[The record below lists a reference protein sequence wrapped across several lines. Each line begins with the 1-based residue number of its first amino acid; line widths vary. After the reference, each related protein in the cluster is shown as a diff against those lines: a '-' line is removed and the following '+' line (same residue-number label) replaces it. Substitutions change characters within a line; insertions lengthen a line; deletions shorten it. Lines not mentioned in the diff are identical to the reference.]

1 MVPDLFPSRREW
13 PTPSCPW
20 FNTKQTLRDGSPR
33 SLTRQEPVY
42 LPANS
47 ELDVQIWRLT
57 DNTKRRVW
65 FEWAAQTYLVASASP
80 GGYGHHIAGN
90 GAHYDPRRGSMTGGT
105 ASPPG
110 SVTSGTFSNH
120 RFSAGSSAALMS
132 PSLDA
137 FQSAPSPHLGASGSS
152 SSAATA
158 AAAAVGGGSP
168 LVGGGE
174 HRMSAIVEEGVAG
187 VGHEGA
193 SPMRIKISQTRL
205 HNPGGK
211 TSWIGL

>member
-1 MVPDLFPSRREW
+1 MVEN
-13 PTPSCPW
+13 PTDD
-20 FNTKQTLRDGSPR
+20 RAR
-33 SLTRQEPVY
+33 VQEPVY

-65 FEWAAQTYLVASASP
+65 FEWAAQTYLVANARLGQGD
-80 GGYGHHIAGN
+80 GGSGPHL
-90 GAHYDPRRGSMTGGT
+90 DPRRGSMTGT
-105 ASPPG
+105 SPPG

-120 RFSAGSSAALMS
+120 RFSGGSALS

-137 FQSAPSPHLGASGSS
+137 FQSAPSPHLGASGSPTVGS
-152 SSAATA
+152 GS
-158 AAAAVGGGSP
+158 GGGVDSQ
-168 LVGGGE
+168 G
-174 HRMSAIVEEGVAG
+174 HRMSAIVEEGQGEAA
-187 VGHEGA
+187 EGQDA
-193 SPMRIKISQTRL
+193 IRIKVSQTRL